1 MTEKRLPEVGDVV
14 KSQTGDIFTVIAVS
28 QNAVRLMRKY
38 PFIKMK
44 TFSKPNYDII
54 FTYLGK
60 SKVSIKELFDVAE
73 D

>member
-1 MTEKRLPEVGDVV
+1 MSKEKPEVGDVV
-14 KSQTGDIFTVIAVS
+14 KAQTGDIFTVIAVS

-38 PFIKMK
+38 PFIKIK
-44 TFSKPNYDII
+44 TFSKSNYYIV

-60 SKVSIKELFDVAE
+60 SKVNIKELFHVAE